1 MLDRSGVIRNDRENI
16 EGTKAEFA
24 TSRKIN
30 TLAEAVKDSDVFIGL
45 SSPDVLTAEMLKTMA
60 KKKKLS
66 IKQLKNVKGGKKAA
80 PKK

>member
-1 MLDRSGVIRNDRENI
+1 
-16 EGTKAEFA
+16 
-24 TSRKIN
+24 
-30 TLAEAVKDSDVFIGL
+30 
-45 SSPDVLTAEMLKTMA
+45 MLKTMA